1 MSIRSERV
9 AGQLMAEL
17 GNLITSQLRDPRLSA
32 LVTITRV
39 QLTSDLREA
48 VVFVSVMGGAEE
60 RESALKA
67 LLSATG
73 YLRREVGQRL
83 RLRHVPS
90 LQFKFDVTIEEG
102 DRVLEAIDTA
112 LSGARPDESPAT
124 EASGG

>member
-17 GNLITSQLRDPRLSA
+17 GTLIASQLRDPRLSA

-39 QLTSDLREA
+39 NLTSDLREA
-48 VVFVSVMGGAEE
+48 VVFVSVMGSDED
-60 RESALKA
+60 RDDALKA
-67 LLSATG
+67 LWSATG

-83 RLRHVPS
+83 RLRRVPS

-102 DRVLEAIDTA
+102 DRVLEAIDSA
-112 LSGARPDESPAT
+112 LSGDRPGASPASET
-124 EASGG
+124 RDG